1 MPITIRFVACS
12 GAASEA
18 IIAREQICMPFTPSH
33 VECVTPEGKYAGQ
46 HINGGMLAREPGY
59 DKAELLHEL
68 FVAIDVSQAQA
79 DAFYSYVAA
88 SIGEPYDWKAIVDFA
103 LPLDLHQANHS
114 ICSAKMTLALR
125 KGQVWP
131 WPLTVPAHLISPRDV
146 LLMLSGI
153 VKIDH

>member
-1 MPITIRFVACS
+1 
-12 GAASEA
+12 
-18 IIAREQICMPFTPSH
+18 MPFTPSH

-59 DKAELLHEL
+59 DSGQIAVLPDGRRCELVVPIE
-68 FVAIDVSQAQA
+68 ATPEQT
-79 DAFYSYVAA
+79 DAFYSYID
-88 SIGEPYDWKAIVDFA
+88 SMLGRPYDWKAILDYALPVDFH
-103 LPLDLHQANHS
+103 DFGHS
-114 ICSAKMTLALR
+114 ICSAVMTLGLR
-125 KGQVWP
+125 KGGVWP